1 MAAGLLGSLQIARH
15 IFTETLGTVRE
26 LEQVDL
32 GVLWHLAVFHGLLG
46 TFDQIKEPGIRGGTN
61 LPLLFKLVGILDDRL
76 AIASHHFTRSK
87 VTQHTVASNKVA
99 SILALDGNPN
109 ELVVSLDVNL
119 SLPAR

>member
-46 TFDQIKEPGIRGGTN
+46 TFDQVKELGIRGGTN
-61 LPLLFKLVGILDDRL
+61 LPLFSNSL
-76 AIASHHFTRSK
+76 A
-87 VTQHTVASNKVA
+87 
-99 SILALDGNPN
+99 
-109 ELVVSLDVNL
+109 SLMIV
-119 SLPAR
+119 LPSRATISPVPK